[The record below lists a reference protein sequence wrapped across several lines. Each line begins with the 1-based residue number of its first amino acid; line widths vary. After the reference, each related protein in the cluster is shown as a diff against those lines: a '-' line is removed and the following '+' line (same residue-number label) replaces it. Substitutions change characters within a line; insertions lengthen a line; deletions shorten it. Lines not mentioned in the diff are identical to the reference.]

1 MYQDT
6 GGDQVNTHM
15 VCSCTCMSMY
25 YIYIYIYIYIY
36 LYICYIY
43 IYIYFKQLNKT
54 GKLITSRLKKT
65 KEI

>member
-15 VCSCTCMSMY
+15 VCSCTCMSIY
-25 YIYIYIYIYIY
+25 YIYIYIYIR
-36 LYICYIY
+36 YIY

>member
-15 VCSCTCMSMY
+15 VCSCTCMSIY
-25 YIYIYIYIYIY
+25 YIYIYIYIY

-54 GKLITSRLKKT
+54 GKLITSRLKKP